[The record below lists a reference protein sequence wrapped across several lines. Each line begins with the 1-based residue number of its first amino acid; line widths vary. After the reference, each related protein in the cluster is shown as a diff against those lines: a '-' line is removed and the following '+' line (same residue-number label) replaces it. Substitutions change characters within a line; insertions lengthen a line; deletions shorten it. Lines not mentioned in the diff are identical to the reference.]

1 MIVDMRSDTFTKPSP
16 EMRRA
21 MAEAE
26 VGDDVFHEDP
36 TVNRLEETVA
46 RMLGK
51 EAGLFVASGTM
62 GNQVGVY
69 TNTQPGD
76 EVILDADAHIFYY
89 EAGAPAILSS
99 VQLRPC
105 AGIDGILRA
114 EQIEPLIRDENI
126 HFPVTRLI
134 CLENT
139 LNRAGGR
146 IFPLEEIRKIRHLAD
161 EHGLRMHLDGA
172 RLWNAAVA
180 SGDSLA
186 AIAAFFESVSVC
198 FSKGLGA
205 PVGSLL
211 AGDADFIRRARRFR
225 KVCGGGMRQAGI
237 IAAGALYAVEHNIDR
252 LRIDHERAAQ
262 LAAGIAGLEGIEID
276 MTSVQTNIVFIGISH
291 SRKDAQQIA
300 AELAELGVLV
310 LPLGNR
316 IRAVMHLDLV
326 EGGVERAIEA
336 FRQVCES

>member
-1 MIVDMRSDTFTKPSP
+1 MTVDMRSDTFTKPSAA
-16 EMRRA
+16 MRRA

-26 VGDDVFHEDP
+26 VGDDVFREDP

-51 EAGLFVASGTM
+51 EAGLFVTSGTM
-62 GNQVGVY
+62 GNQVAVY
-69 TNTQPGD
+69 THTRPGD

-89 EAGAPAILSS
+89 EAGAPAMLSS

-105 AGIDGILRA
+105 AGLDGILGA
-114 EQIEPLIRDENI
+114 GQIEPLIRPENI
-126 HFPVTRLI
+126 HFPITRLI

-146 IFPLEEIRKIRHLAD
+146 IFPLEEIQRIRRLAD
-161 EHGLRMHLDGA
+161 DYGLRMHLDGA

-186 AIAAFFESVSVC
+186 EIAAPFESVSVC

-211 AGDADFIRRARRFR
+211 AGDEEFIQRARRFR

-237 IAAGALYAVEHNIDR
+237 IAAGALYAVEHNIER
-252 LRIDHERAAQ
+252 LRVDHERAAL
-262 LAAGIAGLEGIEID
+262 LAAGIAGLDGIEID
-276 MTSVQTNIVFIGISH
+276 MDSVQTNIVFIRIVHPG
-291 SRKDAQQIA
+291 KNAQQIT

-310 LPLGNR
+310 LALGDR
-316 IRAVMHLDLV
+316 IRAVMHLDLPDD
-326 EGGVERAIEA
+326 GVERAVAA
-336 FRQVCES
+336 FSRVCAS